1 MSRRTRRNHSAVFKA
16 KVALDAIQGE
26 TTLAELAKLHSLHS
40 NQIADWKSQLLDC
53 VSSVFLMS
61 RHASA
66 TNIG

>member
-1 MSRRTRRNHSAVFKA
+1 VFKA
-16 KVALDAIQGE
+16 KVALDAVRREKTLGE
-26 TTLAELAKLHSLHS
+26 LAELAKLHSLHS
-40 NQIADWKSQLLDC
+40 NQITDWKSQMLDC